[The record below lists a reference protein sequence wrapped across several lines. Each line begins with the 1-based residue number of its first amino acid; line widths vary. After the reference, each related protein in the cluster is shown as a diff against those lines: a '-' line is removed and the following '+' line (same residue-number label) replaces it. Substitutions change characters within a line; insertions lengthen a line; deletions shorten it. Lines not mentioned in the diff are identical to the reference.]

1 MVDLTS
7 GPTVEPE
14 ALPGRPYPRLPDDA
28 NPQAYGSSV
37 GRGLEEAGDVL
48 QSVHDKVQAQARQTQ
63 LADAHNQLQAYTL
76 DATHNPQT
84 GAFARQGK
92 DAFGLNQQYLPGFD
106 QKATQIAQGIA
117 DPRARQA
124 FTSQVAPQVRNQLSE
139 QLDTHELTQ
148 HQEYAGQTAQASI
161 SLAAAAAAGNHN
173 HPDIV
178 ASNKDTVLYN
188 INQLATLKGWSP
200 EQTQFN
206 QQKALTEFHSTIIDS
221 MVGQGQLSQART
233 YLYKQTAAGEIDPK
247 AADGLQRMML
257 AKEEHDLMM
266 NDKIQRDASNSVLKN
281 GILMQQNGTLTPQFI
296 EKYHNT
302 LEPQAYEYLYNLTSG
317 KTATTDPHVYAP
329 LLQGAL
335 SGEDVSQKAQDALY
349 TGKLSL
355 TDYKGIIDKTE
366 APRKGYV
373 ARGAD
378 YISQSLKPNPMVPD
392 PAGQRSLANAMDD
405 WRQWTGDHPD
415 ATEEQARTSY
425 RAITDHYQVVSSDKV
440 TLFNAVPLHL
450 VGSRTQPDLGAT
462 WAATKA
468 AHASGDL
475 SDSEYNRQA
484 ALILQWQNAT
494 AKKTPPKAT
503 P

>member
-14 ALPGRPYPRLPDDA
+14 ALPGRPYPRLPDES
-28 NPQAYGSSV
+28 NPQAFGFSV

-63 LADAHNQLQAYTL
+63 LADAHNQIQAL
-76 DATHNPQT
+76 SLSLTHDPTN
-84 GAFARQGK
+84 GAFTKQGK
-92 DAFGLNQQYLPGFD
+92 NAFGLDQQYLPQFD
-106 QKATQIAQGIA
+106 QKAAQIAQGIP
-117 DPRARQA
+117 DPKARLA
-124 FTSQVAPQVRNQLSE
+124 FTNGVLPQVRNQLTE

-148 HQEYAGQTAQASI
+148 HQEYAGQTAQDSI

-188 INQLATLKGWSP
+188 IDQLAALKGWSP
-200 EQTQFN
+200 EQKQFN

-233 YLYKQTAAGEIDPK
+233 YLYSQTAAGEIDPK

-257 AKEEHDLMM
+257 AKEEHDLVM
-266 NDKIQRDASNSVLKN
+266 NDKIQRDASNSILKN

-302 LEPQAYEYLYNLTSG
+302 LEPQAYEYMYGLLNG
-317 KTATTDPHVYAP
+317 KSASTDPHVYAP

-335 SGEDVSQKAQDALY
+335 SGQDVSKDAQEALY
-349 TGKLSL
+349 SGKLSL
-355 TDYKGIIDKTE
+355 ADYKGIVEKSD

-373 ARGAD
+373 SRGAD

-405 WRQWTGDHPD
+405 WRQWTQDNPE

-425 RAITDHYQVVSSDKV
+425 RNITDHYQILASDKA
-440 TLFNAVPLHL
+440 TLFSAVPLHL
-450 VGSRTQPDLGAT
+450 VGSRTQPDLGGT

-468 AHASGDL
+468 AHDSGQL
-475 SDSEYNRQA
+475 SDSEFNRQA
-484 ALILQWQNAT
+484 ALILQWQTAT
-494 AKKTPPKAT
+494 AKKPAPKA